1 MPQPASSKPRIA
13 LRLRGVARIVN
24 VIIHNKR
31 GVLGIAILA
40 LFGFIALATPLLTPY
55 DPLSTSQV
63 IASPLALPSWLRYL
77 PGYGNLSCN
86 VNPVKDPGFSSNESM
101 LEWNFTE
108 DASIR
113 FLSLNYSPNEGMPIS
128 EQGSGP
134 GCLAVYMQ
142 RDEHEP
148 NQEVEALLTKE
159 FAYPYSNPP
168 KKWAGTIG
176 VKVEGVGNVSGWSVN
191 VTFFIQQ
198 AGGQRKDLWE
208 ASQGG
213 DYASSAWIEPNM
225 TGESTHPPL
234 IDSDILDSKRKM
246 FSKPVNYTF
255 GVAVLF
261 SEQVSNATV
270 YIDDLNLKLYGEA
283 FGLLG
288 TDNLA
293 RDIFSQL
300 LYGTRISLLVGLL
313 GALLSTAIGLG
324 VGMVA
329 GYFGRGVDEVLMRI
343 TDTFLVIP
351 ELPLLMVMVAVW
363 GQSLWFI
370 IFLISILGWM
380 GFARIVRSLILT
392 LKERPFVEASRA
404 LGAGELHIISKIMI
418 PNVMNFVY
426 VTLAMSAPAAI
437 YSEAYLSFLGLY
449 DASMMTWGRMLHDA
463 LLLPGGVQKWWWV
476 VPPGLSIAAISI
488 AFILIGHALD
498 EIFNP
503 KLRERF

>member
-1 MPQPASSKPRIA
+1 MY
-13 LRLRGVARIVN
+13 
-24 VIIHNKR
+24 
-31 GVLGIAILA
+31 
-40 LFGFIALATPLLTPY
+40 PL
-55 DPLSTSQV
+55 
-63 IASPLALPSWLRYL
+63 
-77 PGYGNLSCN
+77 
-86 VNPVKDPGFSSNESM
+86 
-101 LEWNFTE
+101 
-108 DASIR
+108 
-113 FLSLNYSPNEGMPIS
+113 
-128 EQGSGP
+128 
-134 GCLAVYMQ
+134 
-142 RDEHEP
+142 
-148 NQEVEALLTKE
+148 
-159 FAYPYSNPP
+159 
-168 KKWAGTIG
+168 
-176 VKVEGVGNVSGWSVN
+176 
-191 VTFFIQQ
+191 
-198 AGGQRKDLWE
+198 
-208 ASQGG
+208 
-213 DYASSAWIEPNM
+213 
-225 TGESTHPPL
+225 L
-234 IDSDILDSKRKM
+234 IDSDILDSTRKM
-246 FSKPVNYTF
+246 FSNPANYTF

-261 SEQVSNATV
+261 SQQVSNATV

-463 LLLPGGVQKWWWV
+463 LLLPRGVQRWWWV

>member
-1 MPQPASSKPRIA
+1 MPKLASSKPRIA
-13 LRLRGVARIVN
+13 SRLRGIARIVN
-24 VIIHNKR
+24 VILHNKR
-31 GVLGIAILA
+31 GVLGIAILV
-40 LFGFIALATPLLTPY
+40 LFTFIALATPLLTPY
-55 DPLSTSQV
+55 DPLSTSQN
-63 IASPLALPSWLRYL
+63 IASPLAFPSWLRYL
-77 PGYGNLSCN
+77 PGYGNLSSN

-108 DASIR
+108 DVSIR

-148 NQEVEALLTKE
+148 DQQVEALLTKE
-159 FAYPYSNPP
+159 FSYSYSDPP
-168 KKWAGTIG
+168 EKWAGTIG
-176 VKVEGVGNVSGWSVN
+176 VKVEVGNVSVWGVN
-191 VTFFIQQ
+191 VTVFIQQ
-198 AGGQRKDLWE
+198 AGGQRKDLWN

-213 DYASSAWIEPNM
+213 DYASGAWIEPSI
-225 TGESTHPPL
+225 TGENMYPLL
-234 IDSDILDSKRKM
+234 IDSDILDSKREM
-246 FSKPVNYTF
+246 FSNPANYTF
-255 GVAVLF
+255 GVAILF
-261 SEQVSNATV
+261 SQQVSNATV

-283 FGLLG
+283 FGWLG

-351 ELPLLMVMVAVW
+351 ELPLLMVLVAVW

-370 IFLISILGWM
+370 ILLISILGWM

-463 LLLPGGVQKWWWV
+463 LLLPRGVQRWWWV